1 VTQDELRALMTDL
14 FPIGRSLTGDGVRA
28 TLERIGREIDIE
40 RTEVPT
46 GTPVLGWHIP
56 DEWNLRRAR
65 LVAPDGTVLADTADR
80 YLHVVGYSEPVRG
93 NFTLDE
99 LQERLHSLPA
109 QPTLV
114 PYRTSYYRR
123 TWGFCVPDDVRV
135 ALEPGRYSVDIDASL
150 EPGAL
155 SWGELVVPG
164 RRYDEVLVSTHICH
178 PDLANDNVTGMAATV
193 AFSRWAAAE
202 AREFSYRFL
211 FVPATVGTVA
221 WLDRNR
227 ERTHLIRH
235 GLVLTG
241 LGDEGPLT
249 YKRSRRENAPIDR
262 LMSHL
267 ADVDLRWSPYGYD
280 ERQFCSPGFD
290 LPVGRLSRAPHGS
303 YPEYHTSAD
312 DLLFVSVAQVQAAI
326 EVVLTAFDSIEAG
339 LVPRNLAP
347 YGEPQLGRYGMFRSL
362 GGELREDSPE
372 LVALWL
378 LSLGDGQHHLVDVAE
393 RSGVALP
400 VVAAVARR
408 LKDAGL
414 LG

>member
-1 VTQDELRALMTDL
+1 MTEEQLWELMADL

-28 TLERIGREIDIE
+28 TLDRIGREIEIS
-40 RTEVPT
+40 RTDVPT

-65 LVAPDGTVLADTADR
+65 LVAPDGTVVADTADR

-93 NFTLDE
+93 EFALDE
-99 LQERLHSLPA
+99 LQERLHSLPDRPA
-109 QPTLV
+109 LV

-123 TWGFCVPDDVRV
+123 TWGFCLPEEVRV
-135 ALEPGRYSVDIDASL
+135 TLEPGRYMVDIDATL
-150 EPGAL
+150 EPGVL
-155 SWGELVVPG
+155 TWGEYAVPG
-164 RRYDEVLVSTHICH
+164 RRRDEVLVSTHICH
-178 PDLANDNVTGMAATV
+178 PDLANDNVTGIAAAV
-193 AFSRWAAAE
+193 ALARWAAAE
-202 AREFSYRFL
+202 TREFSYRFL

-221 WLDRNR
+221 WLHRNR
-227 ERTHLIRH
+227 ERSHLIRH

-241 LGDEGPLT
+241 LGDAGPLT

-290 LPVGRLSRAPHGS
+290 LPVGRLTRAPHAT

-312 DLLFVSVAQVQAAI
+312 DLSFVSTAQVQAAI
-326 EVVLTAFDSIEAG
+326 EVVLTAFDAMEVG

-347 YGEPQLGRYGMFRSL
+347 YGEPQLGRYGLFRSL
-362 GGELREDSPE
+362 GGELSDDSPE
-372 LVALWL
+372 LATLWL
-378 LSLGDGQHHLVDVAE
+378 LSLGDGEHHLVDVAE
-393 RSGVALP
+393 RSGLALP
-400 VVAAVARR
+400 AVVAVARR
-408 LKDAGL
+408 LRDAGL